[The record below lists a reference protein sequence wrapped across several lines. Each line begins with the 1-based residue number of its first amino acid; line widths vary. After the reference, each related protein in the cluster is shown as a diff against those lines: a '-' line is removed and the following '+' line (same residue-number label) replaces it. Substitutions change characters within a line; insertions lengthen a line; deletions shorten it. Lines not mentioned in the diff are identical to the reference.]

1 MNSIRNEPGE
11 AYPTRVLIAAIL
23 GAALGFL
30 GASIVNVALPT
41 FQTELGADA
50 TDLQWIVSA
59 YNLAIAALLLSAG
72 AFSDRKGHLKTV
84 YVEPSKSPSISSIT
98 SVSAP

>member
-1 MNSIRNEPGE
+1 MTALGDNTETQ
-11 AYPTRVLIAAIL
+11 YPSRILIAAIL

-59 YNLAIAALLLSAG
+59 YNLAIAALLLSRSR
-72 AFSDRKGHLKTV
+72 SDFASRMADESIIG
-84 YVEPSKSPSISSIT
+84 PSGS
-98 SVSAP
+98 